1 MAQHTREGRGEGVKI
16 IIKPSKTADSR
27 TCDWSKV
34 TKEQLLDSSKQHIG
48 DIGKGFDFFIE
59 LMQRQ
64 KYIHD
69 LTKINDIDGFFEDFR
84 TGFKRQVWWEEHQR
98 KERHH
103 FNNPEFIQDD
113 INLVDVIDQIID
125 GVMAGMARSGEY
137 RQERIDGELLLKA
150 YANTV
155 KLLLD
160 QIEMAK

>member
-1 MAQHTREGRGEGVKI
+1 MIKI
-16 IIKPSKTADSR
+16 KQSKTADSR

-34 TKEQLLDSSKQHIG
+34 TKEQLLESSKQHIG

-69 LTKINDIDGFFEDFR
+69 LTKINNIDEFFEDFR
-84 TGFKRQVWWEEHQR
+84 TGFKRTDWWIDHQK

-103 FNNPEFIQDD
+103 FNNPDFIQDD
-113 INLVDVIDQIID
+113 VNLIDIIDQIVD

-137 RQERIDGELLLKA
+137 RQEKISPELLDKA
-150 YANTV
+150 YKNTV

-160 QIEMAK
+160 NVEVEE